1 MLKDIVKSDQT
12 QEEVKIINVEEVV
25 VSRKKRRRN
34 FSLYYLLI
42 IVFVILAMIALSF
55 TFLFKIDT
63 INVKGNTLYTA
74 DQIIEVSGINIGDN
88 LFRTNTSEVESKIL
102 SAFPYFESAS
112 VSRKLAS
119 TVNIELVEATPA
131 VSIKYGD
138 TKFMVVST
146 KGKILETGLTSPKKG
161 TAEVYGMDMTE
172 TSVGMEYS
180 DDDDMKKMILDE
192 IIAQSRKLELDK
204 ITQIDITARTDIRL
218 VYNGTI
224 KIKLGSSQDISF
236 KLSYVKSVINR
247 IGEEYSGTLI
257 YHSAESGISAIPD
270 ATEAVAETETSEE
283 TDTFNEETQEPAT
296 EEDWY
301 NYVR

>member
-12 QEEVKIINVEEVV
+12 QEEVKIINGEEVV